1 MTQISD
7 FKGAPMA
14 LFGQK
19 APTSQYTGT
28 ATPPA
33 SGVSTDASLATLVG
47 VKWDTTDGRR
57 VTLVQ
62 NAGTALVQ
70 GFVVQSAAQDTNFAA
85 LSPATSLTTN
95 YSSAY
100 PIAATVGGTVIQIAN
115 GSGSAITANQF
126 AGGYLTVVTATSAA
140 LGLGQTCRIASNT
153 AAAVST
159 AVVVTL
165 EDPFTVVTDTSARF
179 TLVTNPYGAAN
190 GTTVA
195 TNGVV
200 ICVASGS
207 TQTGVP
213 IGVVLYP
220 IAASS
225 ATVPTYGFIQTK
237 GVCAVVG
244 TDSSAVGTLQGIS
257 TSAGQVI
264 AYTVGSK
271 LSPVGVAVVAA
282 TSGYANLVNLQL

>member
-7 FKGAPMA
+7 FKGAPIE
-14 LFGQK
+14 LFGQA

-33 SGVSTDASLATLVG
+33 AGVSNDASLATLVG
-47 VKWDTTDGRR
+47 TKWATTDGRK

-62 NAGTALVQ
+62 NAGTALTQ
-70 GFVVQSAAQDTNFAA
+70 GTLIQSAAQDTNMAG
-85 LSPATSLTTN
+85 LSPATSGSTG
-95 YSSAY
+95 YSASY
-100 PIAATVGGTVIQIAN
+100 PIAGTVGGTQIQLVLG
-115 GSGSAITANQF
+115 GSSAALANQF
-126 AGGYLTVVTATSAA
+126 AGGYLVTTTGT
-140 LGLGQTCRIASNT
+140 GLGQTCRIASNT
-153 AAAVST
+153 AAAISSACVI
-159 AVVVTL
+159 TL
-165 EDPFTVVTDTSARF
+165 EDPFTVATSTDTRY
-179 TLVTNPYGAAN
+179 TLVTNPYGAQN

-200 ICVASGS
+200 VQVASGS

-213 IGVVLYP
+213 IGVAIYP

-225 ATVPTYGFIQTK
+225 ATVPTYGFLQTK
-237 GVCAVVG
+237 GVCAVLG

-257 TSAGQVI
+257 TTAGQLI

-271 LSPVGVAVVAA
+271 LSPVGVQVAAA
-282 TSGYANLVNLQL
+282 TSGQANLVNIRL